1 MIRGLIR
8 SLRPHQWVK
17 NIFIFAAIVFDRQV
31 RNTGALIDTL
41 IGFMLFCLI
50 SSAVYLFN
58 DVADIEAD
66 RNHPRKRHRP
76 IASGLIPRKSAITI
90 ALSLAVITLIAGFLL
105 SVNFGLVILV
115 YSLLNLAYSFK
126 LKRVPI
132 VDVMIIAAGFV
143 LRVLAGVVLI
153 SVTRFS
159 PWLYLVTTL
168 GALFIGFGKRYSELK
183 SLLLSTNNQRPSLDG
198 YSLPILDQLLSV
210 TAASILMAYAL
221 YTFSAD
227 NLPPNH
233 AMMLTIPFV
242 LFGIFRYF
250 YLIHTNELA
259 GAPDELIF
267 KDRPMQITILLWI
280 LSILTIFYIT

>member
-1 MIRGLIR
+1 M
-8 SLRPHQWVK
+8 K